1 MMILRVYAMWSQ
13 SKKIL
18 CVLLFLYVAQ
28 NVLSIVYS
36 GIYNNPNTHLSG
48 ASPNEPAV
56 PM

>member
-18 CVLLFLYVAQ
+18 YVLLFLYVAQ
-28 NVLSIVYS
+28 NVLSIIYS

-48 ASPNEPAV
+48 VSRSTNV
-56 PM
+56 IS